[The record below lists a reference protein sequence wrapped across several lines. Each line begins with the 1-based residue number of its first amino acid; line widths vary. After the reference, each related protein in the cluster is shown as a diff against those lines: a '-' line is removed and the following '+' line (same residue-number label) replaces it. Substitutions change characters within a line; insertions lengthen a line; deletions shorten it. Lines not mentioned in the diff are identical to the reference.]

1 MTFVDSL
8 IDSLVDATLL
18 DNGLLI
24 NSLIGVVTV
33 TVIGCLCALLLERA
47 ARRYQADELT
57 IVDLINVRLPQTQC
71 AQCGYPGCRPYA
83 EAIKQGAPINQCPP
97 GGEALIKNLANLL
110 GRPIL
115 PLDTD
120 RGQTQPPR
128 IAVIREADCI
138 GCTLCIPACPVDAII
153 GAPQLMHSVIAADC
167 TGCDLCLE
175 PCPVDCIDMV
185 EVQQTDVTALR
196 LPRIDQDDL
205 NLVEYPCI
213 HCGLCEPACP
223 RELAPQLLHWHRAEP
238 EKMVD
243 LNLSACIEC
252 RLCDRVCPSNI
263 PLTATFQIAKET
275 QRQLIDEAAMAAS
288 AQLRFEQHTQRSLT
302 STTALRARP
311 QRGDRKAL
319 LDALRKDS

>member
-1 MTFVDSL
+1 MTFIDRVINGSL
-8 IDSLVDATLL
+8 IDNDLL
-18 DNGLLI
+18 L
-24 NSLIGVVTV
+24 SSVIGVVAV
-33 TVIGCLCALLLERA
+33 TVIGGLCALLLERA
-47 ARRYQADELT
+47 ARRYQADEET

-83 EAIKQGAPINQCPP
+83 EAIEQGAAINQCPP

-120 RGQTQPPR
+120 RGQTQPTR

-153 GAPQLMHSVIAADC
+153 GAPQMMHSVIAADC

-175 PCPVDCIDMV
+175 PCPVDCIDML
-185 EVQQTDVTALR
+185 EVPPTSITALR
-196 LPRIDQDDL
+196 LPRIGQDDL

-223 RELAPQLLHWHRAEP
+223 RELAPQLLHWHRSEP
-238 EKMVD
+238 EKLAD

-263 PLTATFQIAKET
+263 PLTAAFQAAKQTQHQLDEET
-275 QRQLIDEAAMAAS
+275 NAAAN
-288 AQLRFEQHTQRSLT
+288 AQQRFEQHTQRNLAN
-302 STTALRARP
+302 TTTLRARP

-319 LDALRKDS
+319 LNSLRKDS

>member
-1 MTFVDSL
+1 MFDSIVL
-8 IDSLVDATLL
+8 SSI
-18 DNGLLI
+18 
-24 NSLIGVVTV
+24 IGTVTV
-33 TVIGCLCALLLERA
+33 TAIGCFCALLLERA
-47 ARRYQADELT
+47 ARRYQADEET
-57 IVDLINVRLPQTQC
+57 IVDLVNARLPQTQC

-83 EAIKQGAPINQCPP
+83 EAISQGAAINQCPP
-97 GGEALIKNLANLL
+97 GGEALVKSLANLL
-110 GRPIL
+110 GRPVV

-175 PCPVDCIDMV
+175 PCPVDCIDMI
-185 EVQQTDVTALR
+185 EIPQTAVTPLR
-196 LPRIDQDDL
+196 LPRIGQDDL
-205 NLVEYPCI
+205 DLVEYPCI

-223 RELAPQLLHWHRAEP
+223 RELAPQLLHWHRDEP
-238 EKMVD
+238 EKLED

-263 PLTATFQIAKET
+263 PLTAAFQAAKQT
-275 QRQLIDEAAMAAS
+275 QHQLDADTALAAKAEK
-288 AQLRFEQHTQRSLT
+288 RFEQHTRRSLT
-302 STTALRARP
+302 SVTALRARP
-311 QRGDRKAL
+311 KRGDRQAL
-319 LDALRKDS
+319 LNALRKDS